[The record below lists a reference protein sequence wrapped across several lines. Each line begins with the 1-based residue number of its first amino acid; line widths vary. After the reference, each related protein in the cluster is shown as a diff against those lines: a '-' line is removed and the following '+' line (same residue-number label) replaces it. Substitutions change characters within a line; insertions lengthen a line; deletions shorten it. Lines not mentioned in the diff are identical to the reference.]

1 MNYSTIE
8 GCIRQSTNQPM
19 RTEITPKDFK
29 YINQPIKNMKI
40 TTLHLTDYSY
50 DHFET
55 FDGWLEDTDLL
66 NYIQKWCEDNQIDY
80 NDEDNAWTKSIKQTE
95 TRNDLL

>member
-1 MNYSTIE
+1 
-8 GCIRQSTNQPM
+8 M

-66 NYIQKWCEDNQIDY
+66 NYIQKWCEDNQVDY